1 MRKLKYYVYCLID
14 PTNEHKPFYVGK
26 GTENRVGVHLEREVL
41 SIPAEERN
49 ANDVRR
55 EYIESKGAKAYERLF
70 MWDLSEESAF
80 AVETALINLLPD
92 LTNISQ
98 GQNLLNVRRKEVF
111 PDWHLQDDVD
121 LVHRTKEPLDYL
133 DAQDTTR
140 SVFFSKTVAYNAAG
154 SAHKLAKGPYHTH
167 FKTGIKMWTG
177 NLNDVEWDNQY
188 DEKTGNYYI
197 GGEKVVRRHGSW
209 DNAKKIHQQTY
220 TRNKLENNNKFLCFT
235 YGLSPRGFIKFL
247 GIYQDDWE
255 QSIKEER
262 IVRKLIDTKWSINN
276 KID

>member
-14 PTNEHKPFYVGK
+14 PTNENRPFYVEK

-188 DEKTGNYYI
+188 DEKTGNYYV
-197 GGEKVVRRHGSW
+197 GAEKVLRRHGSW
-209 DNAKKIHQQTY
+209 EKAKKIHQQAY
-220 TRNKLENNNKFLCFT
+220 TRNKMENNNKFLCFT
-235 YGLSPRGFIKFL
+235 SGLSPRGFVKFL
-247 GIYQDDWE
+247 GVYQEDWE

-262 IVRKLIDTKWSINN
+262 IVRKLIDTKWSINK